1 MILSLSA
8 FGVRVILTNPADFNC
23 FSISDLLDTFEIF
36 SGIFTLSLLTSKYVK
51 VTGKLFE

>member
-1 MILSLSA
+1 MVLSLSA

-23 FSISDLLDTFEIF
+23 FSISDLLDPFDIF
-36 SGIFTLSLLTSKYVK
+36 SGILHCHCSHKSMLK